1 MRWSE
6 SGAAHNLPQVRT
18 KALND
23 EPRQTFVRRYPG
35 MRANEETTIEKKA
48 A

>member
-1 MRWSE
+1 L
-6 SGAAHNLPQVRT
+6 GYLLQVRT

-23 EPRQTFVRRYPG
+23 ELRETFVRWYPG
-35 MRANEETTIEKKA
+35 MQSEQEMKIEKKA

>member
-1 MRWSE
+1 MQWTE
-6 SGAAHNLPQVRT
+6 AGAHHLLQVRT

-23 EPRQTFVRRYPG
+23 ELRETFVRWYPG
-35 MRANEETTIEKKA
+35 MRTDQEANITKQA